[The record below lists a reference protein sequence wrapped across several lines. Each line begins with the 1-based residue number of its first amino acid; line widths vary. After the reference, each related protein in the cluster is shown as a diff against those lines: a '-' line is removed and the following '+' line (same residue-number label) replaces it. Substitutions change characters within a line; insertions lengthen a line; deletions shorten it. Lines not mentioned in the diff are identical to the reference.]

1 MFFKKYGDIV
11 VSIFFMVLSAVIIL
25 MALQLPK
32 SQVMDIG
39 PDFMPIVISAVSF
52 ILAAI
57 LLVQSLHRFKRNS
70 AELEGKAPEQCDYKR
85 VLLSIIL
92 VLIYV
97 CVMKPVGFIVSTL
110 AYLVCQMYVLAPDEN
125 RTKKDIILLAVISVI
140 FTLVVYFLFRY
151 GFKILMPA
159 GILAL

>member
-25 MALQLPK
+25 LALQLPK

-39 PDFMPIVISAVSF
+39 PDFMPIVISALSF
-52 ILAAI
+52 ILATI
-57 LLVQSLHRFKRNS
+57 LLIQSLRRFKDNA
-70 AELEGKAPEQCDYKR
+70 AELEGKTLEKCDYKR
-85 VLLSIIL
+85 VILSIIL
-92 VLIYV
+92 VLVYV
-97 CVMKPVGFIVSTL
+97 NIMKPVGFIISTF

-125 RTKKDIILLAVISVI
+125 RTKKDIVLLVVISVI
-140 FTLVVYFLFRY
+140 FTLIVYFLFRY